1 MNIFILNQTTIVT
14 VRDKAKAKSSE
25 EERRRKIITEIAEYE
40 EDRRVI
46 HHPRVRDRL
55 VTHCSDALQLQ
66 YIGYSQQSTA
76 LHLLPTVCLLTPTL
90 RLARAE

>member
-1 MNIFILNQTTIVT
+1 MLILNQTTIVT
-14 VRDKAKAKSSE
+14 VQDKAKAKSSE

-55 VTHCSDALQLQ
+55 VLSLTATMRCNYST
-66 YIGYSQQSTA
+66 YSQQSTA

-90 RLARAE
+90 RLASDK